1 MPRSLDDFRFLR
13 ENLLVECP
21 DACIPS
27 LEGFFSPFL
36 LSPSRPSKTSLAI
49 SARRLDMFLN
59 YLSDHPV
66 LANHE
71 LVWEF
76 MLMPELQVQV
86 NIMSW
91 QLDFIFVL
99 LLENLLILRFL
110 FFGW

>member
-13 ENLLVECP
+13 ENLLVEGP

-36 LSPSRPSKTSLAI
+36 LSPSRPSKTVLTI

-76 MLMPELQVQV
+76 MLMPELQVYADIVTFQHCL
-86 NIMSW
+86 S
-91 QLDFIFVL
+91 L
-99 LLENLLILRFL
+99 LSRNNN
-110 FFGW
+110 

>member
-1 MPRSLDDFRFLR
+1 M
-13 ENLLVECP
+13 EGP

-36 LSPSRPSKTSLAI
+36 LSPSRPSKTVLTI

-76 MLMPELQVQV
+76 MLMPELQVYADIVTFQHCL
-86 NIMSW
+86 S
-91 QLDFIFVL
+91 L
-99 LLENLLILRFL
+99 LSRNNN
-110 FFGW
+110 

>member
-27 LEGFFSPFL
+27 LEGYYSPFL
-36 LSPSRPSKTSLAI
+36 LSPSRPSKTVLAI

-76 MLMPELQVQV
+76 MLMPELQVQLSIV
-86 NIMSW
+86 SW
-91 QLDFIFVL
+91 LLVFTLVL
-99 LLENLLILRFL
+99 LLELLLTFSL
-110 FFGW
+110 LVFW